1 MCDLKR
7 LVQSTDRFV
16 NLGYVPAVEPVDAG
30 TTTGMRPAALT
41 NLIASVHDQ
50 TCQFGLQSLDP
61 TAVTHG
67 SSPDSGGH

>member
-16 NLGYVPAVEPVDAG
+16 GLRYVPAVEPVDAG
-30 TTTGMRPAALT
+30 TATCMRPAAFAD
-41 NLIASVHDQ
+41 LIASVHDQ
-50 TCQFGLQSLDP
+50 TCQLRLQSLDP